1 MTELQGKI
9 TLITGCAAG
18 IGRLMAHRAA
28 ARGSQVVLWDINEQG
43 MEALRDQLARWGYE
57 ASCYVADLSRRDS
70 VANAAEQTL
79 SDWGGVDV
87 LINNAGI
94 VSGKRLLDLTE
105 EQIRRTYDVNTLSL
119 YWTTRAFLPGML
131 ARKQGHV
138 VTVAS
143 AGGIVA
149 APRQTDYAASKFAAV
164 GFDEALRVEL
174 KRDGHSYIR
183 TTVVCPYYID
193 TGMFAGVKTRFPW
206 LLPILQPDDV
216 ADKVIAAIE
225 KNRERVLLPP
235 TVLAAFPGRLL
246 PISLF
251 DKLTHFLGISS
262 TMDEFTGHNDR

>member
-1 MTELQGKI
+1 MTQLEGKI

-18 IGRLMAHRAA
+18 IGRLMAQRAA
-28 ARGSQVVLWDINEQG
+28 ASGSHVVLWDINEQG
-43 MEALRDQLARWGYE
+43 MEALRDQLARWGFD
-57 ASCYVADLSRRDS
+57 ASCYAVDLSRRDS
-70 VANAAEQTL
+70 IARAAERTL
-79 SDWGGVDV
+79 GDLGGVDV

-94 VSGKRLLDLTE
+94 VSGKPLLELTDD
-105 EQIRRTYDVNTLSL
+105 QIIRTYDVNTLSL

-131 ARKQGHV
+131 ARKNGHI
-138 VTVAS
+138 VTIAS

-174 KRDGHSYIR
+174 KRDGHAFIR

-193 TGMFAGVKTRFPW
+193 TGMFEGVKTRFPW

-216 ADKVIAAIE
+216 ADKVIAAVQ

-235 TVLAAFPGRLL
+235 SVLAAFPGRLL
-246 PISLF
+246 PVSLF

-262 TMDEFTGHNDR
+262 TMDEFTGHDGR

>member
-1 MTELQGKI
+1 MTQLEGKI

-18 IGRLMAHRAA
+18 IGRLMAQRAA
-28 ARGSQVVLWDINEQG
+28 ANGSHVVLWDINEQG
-43 MEALRDQLARWGYE
+43 MEALRDQLARWGFDS
-57 ASCYVADLSRRDS
+57 SCYAVDLSRRDS
-70 VANAAEQTL
+70 IASAAERTL
-79 SDWGGVDV
+79 SDLGGVDV

-94 VSGKRLLDLTE
+94 VSGKPLLDLTDD
-105 EQIRRTYDVNTLSL
+105 QIIRTYDVNTLSL

-131 ARKQGHV
+131 ARKQGHI

-174 KRDGHSYIR
+174 KRDGNGFIR

-193 TGMFAGVKTRFPW
+193 TGMFEGVKTRFPW
-206 LLPILQPDDV
+206 LLPILQPDEV
-216 ADKVIAAIE
+216 ADKVITAVQ

-235 TVLAAFPGRLL
+235 SVLAAFPGRLL
-246 PISLF
+246 PVSLF

-262 TMDEFTGHNDR
+262 TMDEFTGHNGR